1 MPSTYLDS
9 YNPIIY
15 PIAGEDD
22 WEQIDYPIAPPPYK
36 KQVGRPRMKRIRE
49 PDEKKPPPAP
59 NTTRMPRTYVKMT
72 CQGEGSSNGGQATR
86 KRVRKQQA
94 KRTQVPK
101 QSSNLKDQIIK
112 SRKTWKKRKAME
124 GSQGVKKK
132 ASTSEYVQQPPTQ
145 IGHQQASQSAQQVPT
160 TYLKQPSSN
169 YMQLSQISSEWA
181 GF

>member
-1 MPSTYLDS
+1 
-9 YNPIIY
+9 
-15 PIAGEDD
+15 
-22 WEQIDYPIAPPPYK
+22 
-36 KQVGRPRMKRIRE
+36 
-49 PDEKKPPPAP
+49 
-59 NTTRMPRTYVKMT
+59 
-72 CQGEGSSNGGQATR
+72 
-86 KRVRKQQA
+86 
-94 KRTQVPK
+94 
-101 QSSNLKDQIIK
+101 
-112 SRKTWKKRKAME
+112 ME